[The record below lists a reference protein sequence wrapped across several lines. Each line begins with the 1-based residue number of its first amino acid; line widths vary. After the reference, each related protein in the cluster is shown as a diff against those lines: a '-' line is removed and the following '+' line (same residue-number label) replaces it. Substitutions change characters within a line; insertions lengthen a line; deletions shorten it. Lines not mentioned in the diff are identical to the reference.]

1 MLFTELNIIFKKLSQ
16 NRYLVE
22 NPEEIQTC
30 IESNITHINTSLS
43 PLNSIDD
50 LTKEMDDNIRF
61 ELLSKIIGLSFYNK
75 KNDVLLSGTITI
87 ITVVVTIFGSTH
99 SVAITYI
106 PGQAGENASKPKL
119 MYGVISK

>member
-1 MLFTELNIIFKKLSQ
+1 MVQ
-16 NRYLVE
+16 R
-22 NPEEIQTC
+22 
-30 IESNITHINTSLS
+30 
-43 PLNSIDD
+43 
-50 LTKEMDDNIRF
+50 
-61 ELLSKIIGLSFYNK
+61 LLQQKIIGLSFYNK

-99 SVAITYI
+99 SVAVTYI